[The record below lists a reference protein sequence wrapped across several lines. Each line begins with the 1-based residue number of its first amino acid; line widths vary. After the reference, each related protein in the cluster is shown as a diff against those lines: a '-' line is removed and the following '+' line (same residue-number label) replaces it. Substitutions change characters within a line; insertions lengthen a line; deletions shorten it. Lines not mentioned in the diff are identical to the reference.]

1 MIKQV
6 LNIIT
11 TVGVLLTLL
20 QAPTLAQPS
29 IRLTGQDSHGSYVQ
43 LHHAVIE
50 DITQEWSDTLFYP
63 DTILVLSGVGLENY
77 ERVEKLTLLQ
87 NTPNPFDGVTD
98 FTLMMPNEDKVSI
111 EVFDMAGRK
120 VTGKSQRLSAGAH
133 TFRVWLNT
141 PQQYLLMVRT
151 TREKVSIKMVN
162 NGSGGSSH
170 IAYNGEYALSYTL
183 KSSRSG
189 GYEDGDLLRVTG
201 FRQVNGLFLPSET
214 MEITTIPDETVVLTF
229 ATLGELSGVRHFVDT
244 NTVLIPDGVECDGD
258 CFGTMNIHIYG
269 YDPDAVLQSIE
280 QLTYVRLKMEHERI
294 GDLWIQLVCPN
305 EQSATIMT
313 KSWSGQSSQYNGCA
327 SLIPLLYWGW
337 PGGNNEPQYA
347 HFGCYDIH
355 NSNPSCDPTVNPM
368 GECWNY
374 CWSMDTTHGQ
384 TYACGGS
391 RVWESCNHFTTYNPS
406 FNGST
411 NNYVAA
417 TDVTTLSNMY
427 KPDESFSYLVGCPLN
442 GLWQIRVL
450 DALNADNGYVEEAE
464 IAIDVPIACP
474 IDSPYVASGAVTSV
488 TRNSVVCSGEVLSE
502 GLATVTERGFCWD
515 TLPNPTLA
523 ASNMAVGSGMGTFT
537 ATLTGLTAGTPYYC
551 RAYAT
556 NAYATVYGETVTFTT
571 DANVAPSLMT
581 VQVSSITDTSAIV
594 GGLIVND
601 GGVPILERGIC
612 WGLTDVPTLT
622 DSYVTTSTAS
632 DSFSC
637 VLTNL
642 TSASHYYAR
651 AYATNAVG
659 TGYGDVVDFTTEI
672 GLPAVALDSITNIG
686 SSYATCHGAL
696 LTDGG
701 DATAVVGLCWS
712 ANPTPTLTDNHVEWN
727 GTVGAF
733 QQIIG
738 GIHDTLCYVRPYATN
753 AMGTV
758 YGNILSFAPDTIPTS
773 VHLSLIH
780 LDHNY
785 ATMRVTIVCDSSAA
799 ISNRGLCLDTLPQP
813 DLSNR
818 NFPTTSTDNVFD
830 ILVDSLERASTY
842 YLRGYC
848 VSNGTLLFSDDYLLL
863 TVAEDGQPCIGTP
876 TLTDHEGHVYNTVQV
891 GSQCWMRTNL
901 YTTHY
906 TDGTA
911 IPYGGTGAGAYSMYE
926 PYYYK
931 LTYNTDLLP
940 TYGYA
945 YNWKAL
951 TQNSTTTNVN
961 VQGICPDGW
970 HIPDASEFGVLRNY
984 TGAHYACGE
993 DTNSVAK
1000 ALADVSGWNTSTANC
1015 SPGAYPS
1022 NNNLTGFSAYPSGG
1036 HYQYTFQ
1043 VGEVAYIWS
1052 RTNHY
1057 TFDSTPYYSYA
1068 HVFKI
1073 SYNGQ
1078 MLAEASYYYD
1088 RAFPVRCVRNY

>member
-384 TYACGGS
+384 TYAYGGS
-391 RVWESCNHFTTYNPS
+391 RV
-406 FNGST
+406 
-411 NNYVAA
+411 
-417 TDVTTLSNMY
+417 
-427 KPDESFSYLVGCPLN
+427 
-442 GLWQIRVL
+442 
-450 DALNADNGYVEEAE
+450 
-464 IAIDVPIACP
+464 
-474 IDSPYVASGAVTSV
+474 
-488 TRNSVVCSGEVLSE
+488 
-502 GLATVTERGFCWD
+502 
-515 TLPNPTLA
+515 
-523 ASNMAVGSGMGTFT
+523 
-537 ATLTGLTAGTPYYC
+537 
-551 RAYAT
+551 
-556 NAYATVYGETVTFTT
+556 
-571 DANVAPSLMT
+571 
-581 VQVSSITDTSAIV
+581 
-594 GGLIVND
+594 
-601 GGVPILERGIC
+601 
-612 WGLTDVPTLT
+612 
-622 DSYVTTSTAS
+622 
-632 DSFSC
+632 
-637 VLTNL
+637 
-642 TSASHYYAR
+642 
-651 AYATNAVG
+651 
-659 TGYGDVVDFTTEI
+659 
-672 GLPAVALDSITNIG
+672 
-686 SSYATCHGAL
+686 
-696 LTDGG
+696 
-701 DATAVVGLCWS
+701 
-712 ANPTPTLTDNHVEWN
+712 
-727 GTVGAF
+727 
-733 QQIIG
+733 
-738 GIHDTLCYVRPYATN
+738 
-753 AMGTV
+753 
-758 YGNILSFAPDTIPTS
+758 
-773 VHLSLIH
+773 
-780 LDHNY
+780 
-785 ATMRVTIVCDSSAA
+785 
-799 ISNRGLCLDTLPQP
+799 
-813 DLSNR
+813 
-818 NFPTTSTDNVFD
+818 
-830 ILVDSLERASTY
+830 
-842 YLRGYC
+842 
-848 VSNGTLLFSDDYLLL
+848 
-863 TVAEDGQPCIGTP
+863 
-876 TLTDHEGHVYNTVQV
+876 
-891 GSQCWMRTNL
+891 
-901 YTTHY
+901 
-906 TDGTA
+906 
-911 IPYGGTGAGAYSMYE
+911 
-926 PYYYK
+926 
-931 LTYNTDLLP
+931 
-940 TYGYA
+940 
-945 YNWKAL
+945 
-951 TQNSTTTNVN
+951 
-961 VQGICPDGW
+961 
-970 HIPDASEFGVLRNY
+970 
-984 TGAHYACGE
+984 
-993 DTNSVAK
+993 
-1000 ALADVSGWNTSTANC
+1000 
-1015 SPGAYPS
+1015 
-1022 NNNLTGFSAYPSGG
+1022 
-1036 HYQYTFQ
+1036 
-1043 VGEVAYIWS
+1043 
-1052 RTNHY
+1052 
-1057 TFDSTPYYSYA
+1057 
-1068 HVFKI
+1068 
-1073 SYNGQ
+1073 
-1078 MLAEASYYYD
+1078 
-1088 RAFPVRCVRNY
+1088 